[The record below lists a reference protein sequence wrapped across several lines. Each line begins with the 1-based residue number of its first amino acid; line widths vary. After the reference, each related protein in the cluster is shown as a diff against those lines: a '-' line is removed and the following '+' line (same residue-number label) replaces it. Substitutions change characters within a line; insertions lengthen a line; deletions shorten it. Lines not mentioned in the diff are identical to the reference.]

1 MTHPKRRLVLGSAC
15 LLAFIAPA
23 CSDDDDTSGAD
34 TDVTVAV
41 GEPSA
46 AGLTISGNT
55 FSAASVVA
63 NTEFPIVNNDGV
75 GHTVTDDGGAFDVA
89 VGGGATEPLTI
100 PEPGTYRIHC
110 EIHSS
115 MQGTITVT

>member
-23 CSDDDDTSGAD
+23 CSDDDTSGAD

-63 NTEFPIVNNDGV
+63 NTDFAIVNNDGV